1 MRQAKPTKHKAAAD
15 AVPRYLAR
23 VPKPARSAFNK
34 LRATIRSAVP
44 RDAVET
50 VSYGILA
57 FRRRKVLVWFGAF
70 STHCSLFPT
79 AEIIADFK
87 DHLKNYKTSKGTIQF
102 PLDRP
107 LPILLIKRMIKARV
121 AKAED

>member
-15 AVPRYLAR
+15 AVPRYLAS

-34 LRATIRSAVP
+34 LRTTIRSAVP

-57 FRRRKVLVWFGAF
+57 YRQRKVLVWFGAF

-87 DHLKNYKTSKGTIQF
+87 DHLKNYKTSKGTIHF

-107 LPILLIKRMIKARV
+107 LPILLIKRIIKARV